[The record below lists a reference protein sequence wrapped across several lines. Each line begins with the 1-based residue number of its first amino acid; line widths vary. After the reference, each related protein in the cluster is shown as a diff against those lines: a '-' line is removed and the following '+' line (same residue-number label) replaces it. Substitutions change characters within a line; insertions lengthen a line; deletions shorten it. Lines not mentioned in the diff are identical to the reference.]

1 MCEPDANHFEPLPS
15 MISGRVNE
23 PSLCTMRQHLSLN
36 TLYGGQLADLLNVD
50 RALEQILSQI
60 QLLPPEEVVLPGT
73 LGRVLAEDIQS
84 QIDLPPFDSSAMDG
98 YAVRAEDISGATP
111 EAPVLLTIVM
121 DIAAG
126 YVPKESLAPGQAAR
140 IMTGA
145 CVPDGADAVVPVEDT
160 DARWDDDSSELL
172 AKQVNVFRAVF
183 PGDHV
188 RPAGSDLAVGT
199 FVLTSGTV
207 LRPQEIGI
215 LAALGYTTVQVSRR
229 PRVVILSHGD
239 ELVEVDEPL
248 TSGKIRDVNSYTIAA
263 LVETSGA
270 EPVRLPIARDTLDEL
285 RHLFKT
291 ALAHQPDM
299 IISSAGVSV
308 GATDLIRTVLKELGT
323 VNLWRVNLRPGKPFA
338 FGQLQ
343 DVPFFGLPG
352 NPVSAMVTFDLFV
365 RPSLLKQAGH
375 IAEWPSAMAVVGE
388 AMQSDGRRSY
398 LRVKLDRIDDQL
410 IATSVGSQSS
420 SALISMVLADGLLI
434 VPENMTNIPV
444 GISLPVRLLR

>member
-1 MCEPDANHFEPLPS
+1 MSETVPNHLEDRS
-15 MISGRVNE
+15 ATISGRQKSNHFFAVAAAFVIE
-23 PSLCTMRQHLSLN
+23 HLA
-36 TLYGGQLADLLNVD
+36 GGQLADLLNVD

-60 QLLPPEEVVLPGT
+60 RLLPPEEVPLPAT

-84 QIDLPPFDSSAMDG
+84 QIDLPPFNNSAMDG
-98 YAVRAEDISGATP
+98 YAVRTKDLSGATP
-111 EAPVLLTIVM
+111 ETPIQLTIVM

-126 YVPKESLAPGQAAR
+126 YVPTGSLAPGEAAR

-145 CVPDGADAVVPVEDT
+145 CVPEGADAVVPVEDT
-160 DARWDDDSSELL
+160 NGQRDDDSSELP
-172 AKQVNVFRAVF
+172 ATQVNVFRAVS
-183 PGDHV
+183 PGEHI
-188 RPAGSDLAVGT
+188 RPTGSDLAAGT
-199 FVLTSGTV
+199 LVLTTGTV
-207 LRPQEIGI
+207 LRPQEIGM
-215 LAALGYTTVQVSRR
+215 LVALGYATVRVYRR

-239 ELVEVDEPL
+239 ELIEVDEPL
-248 TSGKIRDVNSYTIAA
+248 VSGKIRDVNSYTIAA

-270 EPVRLPIARDTLDEL
+270 EPVRLPIAHDTLDEL
-285 RHLFKT
+285 RRLFKA
-291 ALAHQPDM
+291 ALDHRPDM

-323 VNLWRVNLRPGKPFA
+323 VDFWRVNLRPGKPFA

-398 LRVKLDRIDDQL
+398 LRVKLDQIDDQL
-410 IATSVGSQSS
+410 VATSVGSQSS

-434 VPENMTNIPV
+434 VPENMTDIPV